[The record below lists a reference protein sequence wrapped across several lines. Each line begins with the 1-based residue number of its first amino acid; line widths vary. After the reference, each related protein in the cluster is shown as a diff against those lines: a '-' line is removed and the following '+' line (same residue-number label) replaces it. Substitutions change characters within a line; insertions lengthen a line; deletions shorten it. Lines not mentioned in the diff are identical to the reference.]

1 MASPVSAKLQHG
13 KKAKFEKELERLL
26 QDFPAK
32 SLNSYL
38 QEMFETTNPP
48 NVRRFI
54 KMISSAKFGGEN
66 HWTSVD
72 AGPRLIFEL
81 INAVWPQFKLNFQK
95 NFEDLDGLKDPI
107 SFNYISKK
115 PIGYLLS
122 YVVFFPNI
130 GKHIENISISDFN
143 GQMKYHP
150 FYI

>member
-1 MASPVSAKLQHG
+1 
-13 KKAKFEKELERLL
+13 
-26 QDFPAK
+26 
-32 SLNSYL
+32 
-38 QEMFETTNPP
+38 MFETKNPP

-66 HWTSVD
+66 HWASVV
-72 AGPRLIFEL
+72 AGPRVIFEF
-81 INAVWPQFKLNFQK
+81 INAVWSQFKLNIQK
-95 NFEDLDGLKDPI
+95 NFEDLDALKDTI

>member
-1 MASPVSAKLQHG
+1 MALPVSAKLQHG

-32 SLNSYL
+32 KLNSYL
-38 QEMFETTNPP
+38 QEMFETKNPP

-66 HWTSVD
+66 HWASVV
-72 AGPRLIFEL
+72 AGPRVIFEF
-81 INAVWPQFKLNFQK
+81 INAVWSQFKLNFQK

-122 YVVFFPNI
+122 YVVFFQI
-130 GKHIENISISDFN
+130 LESILRISVFLILTGK
-143 GQMKYHP
+143 
-150 FYI
+150 